1 MSFLGTIA
9 VGAMAQAYNE
19 DKAAKEAQVAE
30 IQTAKRQ
37 WLFTT
42 GMENIKNRRERR
54 KAASARVSQAQ
65 RFGFSR
71 KSAMALEMSGQ
82 LEFELEKLRAENVRL
97 RDAIEL
103 YIEYKNGD
111 EAMQEY
117 FGLQNL
123 KKALEG
129 K

>member
-1 MSFLGTIA
+1 MSCEICGRSSCTRSFHSFEEQERHDDPEKYWSDIA
-9 VGAMAQAYNE
+9 QE
-19 DKAAKEAQVAE
+19 
-30 IQTAKRQ
+30 
-37 WLFTT
+37 
-42 GMENIKNRRERR
+42 
-54 KAASARVSQAQ
+54 
-65 RFGFSR
+65 
-71 KSAMALEMSGQ
+71 